1 MKLVKLIEFLRA
13 RLKTVVWVSC
23 AVLALVVVLDAIPA
37 VVDKEHAHTGPEHW
51 PAFWAVYGF
60 VGCVVI
66 ILFSKWF
73 GHLGIM
79 TREDYYEDGSAAT
92 LEAQLQAAGVR
103 PSPGAATSASYK
115 VSEHPNAPD
124 KSHSAAPGD
133 GRPPKGGHHE

>member
-1 MKLVKLIEFLRA
+1 MNLAKLIEFLRN
-13 RLKTVVWVSC
+13 RLKTVIWISC

-51 PAFWAVYGF
+51 PAFWAVFGF

-79 TREDYYEDGSAAT
+79 TREDYYEEPSSAAT
-92 LEAQLQAAGVR
+92 ADR
-103 PSPGAATSASYK
+103 
-115 VSEHPNAPD
+115 
-124 KSHSAAPGD
+124 SAAFTPQSVASHNAL
-133 GRPPKGGHHE
+133 PPKGGAPNDGHGRATKGGRHG